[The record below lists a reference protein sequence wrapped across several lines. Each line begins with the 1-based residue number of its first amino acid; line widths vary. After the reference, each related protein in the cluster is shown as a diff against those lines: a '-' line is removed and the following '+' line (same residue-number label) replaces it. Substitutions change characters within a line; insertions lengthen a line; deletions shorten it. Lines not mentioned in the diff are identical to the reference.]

1 MYEDFFAT
9 VMNVFT
15 GKGWYELNDGRQNLD
30 WLRRY
35 YPEDP
40 ALHGDQPPNAPAA
53 AAPAC
58 APTPMPETGA
68 RPIAK
73 SRHQKICLA
82 MLVRNEA
89 PVIARCLAS
98 VRPLIDH
105 WVV

>member
-1 MYEDFFAT
+1 L
-9 VMNVFT
+9 NVFT

-40 ALHGDQPPNAPAA
+40 ALHGREPPAAPPA

-58 APTPMPETGA
+58 AAATLPETAISDTTTSDTTTSDTGP

-73 SRHQKICLA
+73 SRRQKICLA

-89 PVIARCLAS
+89 PKQRES
-98 VRPLIDH
+98 
-105 WVV
+105 